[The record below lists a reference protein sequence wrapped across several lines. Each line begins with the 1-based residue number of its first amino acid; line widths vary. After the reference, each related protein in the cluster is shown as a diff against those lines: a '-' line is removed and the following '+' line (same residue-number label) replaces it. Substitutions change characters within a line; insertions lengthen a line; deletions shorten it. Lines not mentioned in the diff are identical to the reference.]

1 MITDKTDEH
10 NAQNIKS
17 LDEVIYPEIEPGII
31 SKHMIEKAYLED
43 FYKGEAARL
52 HQIEPIVYD
61 RITSIRMD
69 FKNILRIDHLWILP
83 NLTKLVLSC
92 NKIELIEN
100 IEMLTN
106 LKELDLSFNYIEKIQ
121 NLEKLVHLEVLSLF
135 NNLITKIE
143 NLESQEKLIILSIGN
158 NRIYST
164 DGIERFR
171 FLPHLKVL
179 NLEGNPVTERLDFNI
194 SEYVAAVLPNVQY
207 YDYMSIKE
215 EDRLKAKETF
225 ARELREIETN
235 EEMEILERAQRAK
248 KERDAERL
256 SSSFVEHLNE
266 NQLFETLWKGDE
278 DAHILMMVGVAA
290 EDLADEYGKDIF
302 AITQELYKLGLEK
315 FEERQMEIDEFM
327 TNLEEGHLEVQKMG
341 QQILEEFIQYKEK
354 AFEQAGAIHK
364 WIETRALRGEEDE
377 TEESQLFNDK
387 LDKIT
392 FDFDNMV
399 NNVWQQLMSQEL
411 HLHETT
417 EETTIHFQRRMQEMI
432 GKFIEQAQTF
442 FGQLRDLA
450 IHFSENLYEIVS
462 RYIGTKLALQDFEDV
477 PPPLRICMEDREAIG
492 NLIAGMKD
500 IQTQRID
507 EREDRLMNRSKEFV
521 DNMIDK
527 LNDDELKR
535 NRAKILEINTFLD
548 LMSEN
553 LQNLGMEIK
562 EELMKEEG
570 MI

>member
-1 MITDKTDEH
+1 MITDKADEH

-31 SKHMIEKAYLED
+31 SKQMIEKAYLED

-61 RITSIRMD
+61 RITCIRMD

-100 IEMLTN
+100 IDMLTN

-158 NRIYST
+158 NQIYST

-179 NLEGNPVTERLDFNI
+179 NLEGNPVSERLDFDL

-207 YDYMSIKE
+207 YEYMSIKE

-290 EDLADEYGKDIF
+290 EDLADEYGKDMF
-302 AITQELYKLGLEK
+302 AITQEIYKLGLEK

-327 TNLEEGHLEVQKMG
+327 TNLEEGHLEVQQMG
-341 QQILEEFIQYKEK
+341 QQILEEFIQYKERT
-354 AFEQAGAIHK
+354 FEQAGAIHK
-364 WIETRALRGEEDE
+364 WIETRALHGEEEE
-377 TEESQLFNDK
+377 TEESQMFNDK

-417 EETTIHFQRRMQEMI
+417 EETTINFQRRMQEMI

-527 LNDDELKR
+527 LNEYAYNNVLVNNSRD
-535 NRAKILEINTFLD
+535 
-548 LMSEN
+548 
-553 LQNLGMEIK
+553 
-562 EELMKEEG
+562 
-570 MI
+570 